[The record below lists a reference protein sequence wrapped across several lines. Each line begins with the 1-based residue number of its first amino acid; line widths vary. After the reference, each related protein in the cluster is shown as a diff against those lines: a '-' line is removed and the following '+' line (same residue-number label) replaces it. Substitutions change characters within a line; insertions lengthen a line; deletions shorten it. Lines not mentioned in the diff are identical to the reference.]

1 MAFNF
6 LSLITRFASVQ
17 FPSCSTDLGMQ
28 CAYDSYL
35 VFDVK
40 HGGIVGCDDN
50 VVYAAEYH
58 CIPLVFL
65 ICIACVIIKYA
76 TRRAASSVN
85 WPLMF

>member
-1 MAFNF
+1 MPTENKYEVNET
-6 LSLITRFASVQ
+6 IIRFYIVRAWSFGPRPVRQ
-17 FPSCSTDLGMQ
+17 SCFTLDPPL
-28 CAYDSYL
+28 
-35 VFDVK
+35 
-40 HGGIVGCDDN
+40 GCDDN

-76 TRRAASSVN
+76 TRRAAFSVN

>member
-40 HGGIVGCDDN
+40 HGGIVGCSGGSRLSHGTHRRQSEFD
-50 VVYAAEYH
+50 V
-58 CIPLVFL
+58 IGL
-65 ICIACVIIKYA
+65 IYQAL
-76 TRRAASSVN
+76 S
-85 WPLMF
+85 